1 MAIANSPYTSSVMF
15 RLPLLHNLTL
25 ALLQYIGRDG
35 IVQSIRYCGDVVVR
49 YPNTKL
55 LQVNGD
61 CLTQVKLACTLRTQ

>member
-1 MAIANSPYTSSVMF
+1 MYHYVHVRSLI
-15 RLPLLHNLTL
+15 L

-55 LQVNGD
+55 LQVNGQ
-61 CLTQVKLACTLRTQ
+61 CLTQVKLNNYTYVHVYMYVGKRCWK